1 MRGALVGFGLVLS
14 LSLAWAVFVLL
25 RSWVEGEFDR
35 AFPDCD
41 PCGFAGYAFRMV
53 VVTALLLGMFGVPA
67 AIAGWLI
74 EKVVRLAAA
83 RRPAPDAR

>member
-1 MRGALVGFGLVLS
+1 MRGALVGFGLVLL

-25 RSWVEGEFDR
+25 RSWVDGNFDR
-35 AFPDCD
+35 TFPGCD

-53 VVTALLLGMFGVPA
+53 LVTGLLLGTFGVPA

-74 EKVVRLAAA
+74 EKVA
-83 RRPAPDAR
+83 RRRGGGLLSKN